1 MSELCERVLAEIER
15 MNGRDWRVCEVDEG
29 GKVFQTCEIMEEGG
43 RKGVEVVVIEVLR
56 EE

>member
-1 MSELCERVLAEIER
+1 MRELLLRER
-15 MNGRDWRVCEVDEG
+15 MNEKDWRVCEVDEG
-29 GKVFQTCEIMEEGG
+29 GKGFQTCEIVKEGG

>member
-1 MSELCERVLAEIER
+1 MRELFERVGAEIER

-43 RKGVEVVVIEVLR
+43 RKGVEVVLIEGLR
-56 EE
+56 EG

>member
-1 MSELCERVLAEIER
+1 MRELCERVVAEIER
-15 MNGRDWRVCEVDEG
+15 MNERDWRVCEVDEG
-29 GKVFQTCEIMEEGG
+29 GKEFQTCEMVKEGG